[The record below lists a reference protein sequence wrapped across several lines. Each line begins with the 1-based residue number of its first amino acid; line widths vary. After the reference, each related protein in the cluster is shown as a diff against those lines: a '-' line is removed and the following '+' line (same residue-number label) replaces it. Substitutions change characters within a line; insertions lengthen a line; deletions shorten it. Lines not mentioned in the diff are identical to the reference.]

1 MSAGED
7 STFHRDYRRVRTNL
21 ERLFDW
27 AGTRNKPMSESNLLS
42 LRSQVTSDL
51 DRIVDRGAR
60 LERAPSLISVS
71 TDAEGIRTV
80 VMDMKDGTT
89 RSFQTRVDWIDSA
102 ISFERSDVVDVG
114 TYEDQ
119 SRLLDREVDRAES
132 AEVRVSSEAER
143 ADAAEALVEKVRAQL
158 NLYIDNLDEC
168 KSLLTE
174 ARKRVAAAA
183 GRVSHQTERADA
195 AENQART
202 VEAQLNR
209 SEEKL
214 EECEQR
220 LSSLVG
226 ERDRADRADSLVADL
241 ESKLENCKEQHKAAV
256 KVIDDA
262 LPAISEY
269 LETIS
274 TDAPS

>member
-1 MSAGED
+1 MRIED
-7 STFHRDYRRVRTNL
+7 DFAVHLVRL
-21 ERLFDW
+21 DH
-27 AGTRNKPMSESNLLS
+27 P
-42 LRSQVTSDL
+42 QDL
-51 DRIVDRGAR
+51 G
-60 LERAPSLISVS
+60 
-71 TDAEGIRTV
+71 G
-80 VMDMKDGTT
+80 
-89 RSFQTRVDWIDSA
+89 
-102 ISFERSDVVDVG
+102 
-114 TYEDQ
+114 
-119 SRLLDREVDRAES
+119 
-132 AEVRVSSEAER
+132 
-143 ADAAEALVEKVRAQL
+143 
-158 NLYIDNLDEC
+158 
-168 KSLLTE
+168 
-174 ARKRVAAAA
+174 VA
-183 GRVSHQTERADA
+183 ERADA